1 MASQLRPNISAQ
13 RDTLWEERCV
23 WAAEALTRVMLRA
36 GFFSAW
42 KAAESALAMAVS
54 GHKSVVEVPQWCHA
68 DGVGGGRGGGGR
80 LG

>member
-1 MASQLRPNISAQ
+1 
-13 RDTLWEERCV
+13 
-23 WAAEALTRVMLRA
+23 MLRA